1 MKLISIANSNV
12 NTNTLN
18 LNINSPITIKDLF
31 EKDEVKAFAPEISVG
46 GIMSYDGYDQAS
58 MAGVNM
64 ETLSVTDDTVIE
76 IAAYGEFKPQTV
88 AAPQQGRVTVLA
100 GGGSLSKSVIIING
114 ITTVRQALNDRVAM
128 AFDKTREELQQMK
141 FHVNDET
148 ATLESTLQDG
158 DKIVLEERK
167 AGTDGSMDTDD
178 YLTLV
183 DRNGTERGIY
193 KEDPDMSLE
202 SFLDEEVVLENF
214 NDGIDGIE
222 LLEDIENVDGVDF
235 GAAADNMIDIIM
247 QSPVSNI
254 NRVEFR
260 NFEFTAPVEEEP
272 APADDA
278 DAVPADGVGV
288 AQNIPAVGQA
298 TVGPVM
304 VSQGGTSPIKI
315 LVTSG
320 QTTLKDVVM
329 SAKVL
334 NTFAMT
340 EQQMAGMKFSVN
352 DVCSQLDTILR
363 AGDTVVVEARKAGT
377 DGSNR

>member
-1 MKLISIANSNV
+1 MKLISINNTNS
-12 NTNTLN
+12 NTNTLSI
-18 LNINSPITIKDLF
+18 NINTPITIKDLF
-31 EKDEVKAFAPEISVG
+31 EKAEVKAFAPEATIES
-46 GIMSYDGYDQAS
+46 IASYDGYDQAS
-58 MAGVNM
+58 MEAVNM

-76 IAAYGEFKPQTV
+76 IAAFGEFKPQTV
-88 AAPQQGRVTVLA
+88 AAPQQGRVTILA

-128 AFDKTREELQQMK
+128 AFDKTRDELQQMK
-141 FHVNDET
+141 FHVNDEA

-167 AGTDGSMDTDD
+167 AGTDGCDEE

-183 DRNGTERGIY
+183 DSNGTERGVY
-193 KEDPDMSLE
+193 KEYPDMSLE
-202 SFLDEEVVLENF
+202 NFLDEEVVLENF
-214 NDGIDGIE
+214 NDDIDGIE
-222 LLEDIENVDGVDF
+222 LLEHIENVDGVDF
-235 GAAADNMIDIIM
+235 GAAADNMIDIIL

-254 NRVEFR
+254 NRVEFF
-260 NFEFTAPVEEEP
+260 NLEFAAPVEEEP
-272 APADDA
+272 ATADDD
-278 DAVPADGVGV
+278 DAVPADGVGA

-340 EQQMAGMKFSVN
+340 EQQMARMKFSVN
-352 DVCSQLDTILR
+352 DVVSQLDVVLR
-363 AGDTVVVEARKAGT
+363 AGDTVVVEAPKCGT
-377 DGSNR
+377 DGSNC

>member
-1 MKLISIANSNV
+1 MKFISIINTNT

-18 LNINSPITIKDLF
+18 LNINSPITIKELF
-31 EKDEVKAFAPEISVG
+31 EKDEVKAFAPEATIES
-46 GIMSYDGYDQAS
+46 IASYDGYDQAS
-58 MAGVNM
+58 MEAVNM

-76 IAAYGEFKPQTV
+76 IAAFGEFKPQTV
-88 AAPQQGRVTVLA
+88 AAPQQGRVTILA

-114 ITTVRQALNDRVAM
+114 ITTVRQALNDRVAN
-128 AFDKTREELQQMK
+128 AFDKTRDELQQMK
-141 FHVNDET
+141 FHVNDEA

-167 AGTDGSMDTDD
+167 AGTDGCEDN

-183 DRNGTERGIY
+183 DCNGTERSIL
-193 KEDPDMSLE
+193 KEDPELDLE
-202 SFLDEEVVLENF
+202 SFLDTDAVLENF
-214 NDGIDGIE
+214 GEDIDGTS
-222 LLEDIENVDGVDF
+222 LADDIDNVDGVDF
-235 GAAADNMIDIIM
+235 SEAADNMIDLIM
-247 QSPVSNI
+247 ESPISNI
-254 NRVEFR
+254 NRIEFQY
-260 NFEFTAPVEEEP
+260 FQFAAPVEEEP
-272 APADDA
+272 APADDD
-278 DAVPADGVGV
+278 DAVPADGVGA

-340 EQQMAGMKFSVN
+340 EQHMAKMLFSVN
-352 DVCSQLDTILR
+352 DVRSNLDVVLR
-363 AGDTVVVEARKAGT
+363 AGDTVVVEAPKCGT
-377 DGSNR
+377 DGSNC

>member
-1 MKLISIANSNV
+1 MKFISIINTNA

-31 EKDEVKAFAPEISVG
+31 EKDEVKDFAPEATIES
-46 GIMSYDGYDQAS
+46 IASYDGYDQAS
-58 MAGVNM
+58 MEAVNM

-76 IAAYGEFKPQTV
+76 IAAFGEFKPQTV
-88 AAPQQGRVTVLA
+88 AAPQQGRVTILA

-114 ITTVRQALNDRVAM
+114 ITTVRQALNDRVAN
-128 AFDKTREELQQMK
+128 AFDKTRDELQQMK
-141 FHVNDET
+141 FHVNDEA

-167 AGTDGSMDTDD
+167 AGTDGCEDS
-178 YLTLV
+178 YLMLV
-183 DRNGTERGIY
+183 DRNGTERGIL
-193 KEDPDMSLE
+193 KEDPELELE
-202 SFLDEEVVLENF
+202 SFLDTDAVLENF
-214 NDGIDGIE
+214 GEDVDGVE
-222 LLEDIENVDGVDF
+222 LLDAIKNVDGVDF
-235 GAAADNMIDIIM
+235 GEAAYNMIDLILE
-247 QSPVSNI
+247 SPISNI
-254 NRVEFR
+254 NRVEFL
-260 NFEFTAPVEEEP
+260 NLEFAAPIEEEP
-272 APADDA
+272 APADAD
-278 DAVPADGVGV
+278 DAVPADGVGA

-340 EQQMAGMKFSVN
+340 EQHMAKMLFSVN
-352 DVCSQLDTILR
+352 DVRSNLDVVLR
-363 AGDTVVVEARKAGT
+363 AGDTVVVEAPKCGT
-377 DGSNR
+377 DGSNC

>member
-1 MKLISIANSNV
+1 MKFISIINTNA

-18 LNINSPITIKDLF
+18 LNISNPITIKDLF
-31 EKDEVKAFAPEISVG
+31 EKEEVKAFAPEATIES
-46 GIMSYDGYDQAS
+46 IASYDGYDQAS
-58 MAGVNM
+58 MEAVNM

-76 IAAYGEFKPQTV
+76 IAAFGEFKPQTV
-88 AAPQQGRVTVLA
+88 AAPQQGRVTILA

-114 ITTVRQALNDRVAM
+114 ITTVRQALNDRVAN
-128 AFDKTREELQQMK
+128 AFDKTRDELQQMK
-141 FHVNDET
+141 FHVNDEA

-167 AGTDGSMDTDD
+167 AGTDGCEDN
-178 YLTLV
+178 YLILV
-183 DRNGTERGIY
+183 DRNGTERGIL
-193 KEDPDMSLE
+193 KDDPELDLE
-202 SFLDEEVVLENF
+202 SFLDDDEILENF
-214 NDGIDGIE
+214 GEGVDYIE
-222 LLEDIENVDGVDF
+222 LVEHIQCVDGVDF
-235 GAAADNMIDIIM
+235 TEAAENMIDIIM
-247 QSPVSNI
+247 QSPVAKI
-254 NRVEFR
+254 NRVEFF
-260 NFEFTAPVEEEP
+260 NLEFAAPIEEEP
-272 APADDA
+272 ATADDDD
-278 DAVPADGVGV
+278 DAVPADGVGA

-340 EQQMAGMKFSVN
+340 EQHMAKMLFSVN
-352 DVCSQLDTILR
+352 DVRSNLDVVLR
-363 AGDTVVVEARKAGT
+363 AGDTVVVEAPKCGT
-377 DGSNR
+377 DGSNC

>member
-1 MKLISIANSNV
+1 MKIVSIINTNN

-18 LNINSPITIKDLF
+18 LTIGTPTTIKELF
-31 EKDEVKAFAPEISVG
+31 GKAEVKAFAPEATIES
-46 GIMSYDGYDQAS
+46 IASYDGYDQAS
-58 MAGVNM
+58 MEAVNM

-76 IAAYGEFKPQTV
+76 ITAFGEFKPQTV
-88 AAPQQGRVTVLA
+88 AAPQQGRVTILA

-114 ITTVRQALNDRVAM
+114 ITTVRQALNDRVAN
-128 AFDKTREELQQMK
+128 AFDKTRDELQQMK
-141 FHVNDET
+141 FHVNDEA

-167 AGTDGSMDTDD
+167 AGTDGCEDN

-183 DRNGTERGIY
+183 DCNGTERGIL
-193 KEDPDMSLE
+193 KEDPELDLE
-202 SFLDEEVVLENF
+202 SFLDTDAVLENF
-214 NDGIDGIE
+214 GENVDGIALID
-222 LLEDIENVDGVDF
+222 DIENVDGVDF
-235 GAAADNMIDIIM
+235 SEAADNMIDIILE
-247 QSPVSNI
+247 SPISNI
-254 NRVEFR
+254 NRVEFF
-260 NFEFTAPVEEEP
+260 NLEFAAPVEEEP
-272 APADDA
+272 APADDD
-278 DAVPADGVGV
+278 DAVPADGVGA

-340 EQQMAGMKFSVN
+340 EQHMAKMLFSVN
-352 DVCSQLDTILR
+352 DVRSNLDVVLR
-363 AGDTVVVEARKAGT
+363 AGDTVVVEAPKCGT
-377 DGSNR
+377 DGSNC